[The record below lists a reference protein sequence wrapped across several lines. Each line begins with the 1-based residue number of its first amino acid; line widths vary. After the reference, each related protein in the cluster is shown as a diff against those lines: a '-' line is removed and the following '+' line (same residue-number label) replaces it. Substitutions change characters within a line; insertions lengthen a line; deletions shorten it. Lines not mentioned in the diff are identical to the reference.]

1 MGGTKL
7 KMDKSVMFSLLFIG
21 MAVIYMV
28 ALIIEG
34 NLYGTHYSSWI
45 WGGVIIL
52 FGIIAFR
59 YINVPSNIF
68 RLLLLALYLILGTAL
83 WHYELGVHMDTV
95 LSKNT
100 FYVQVGVMFGLMLLI
115 LPIAIY
121 YKSKLKN
128 HYRKIFELGA
138 RPVENQNDGFTTRP
152 YPAGKAE
159 YTRNEI
165 LGFADF
171 LKKNQ
176 IVLPEIQENGIVM
189 QLATEF
195 VNTKK
200 KDKKDQSY
208 VAFQNTG
215 EVTVNISRNDY
226 EKFKE
231 KLSFDDLCNS
241 IASLFIGLLNQ
252 YKDGQQEEILK
263 LLESMDSKRVKV
275 LTSLASI
282 GLLILVILLTW
293 FYFKA
298 L

>member
-159 YTRNEI
+159 YTRNEL
-165 LGFADF
+165 LGF
-171 LKKNQ
+171 
-176 IVLPEIQENGIVM
+176 
-189 QLATEF
+189 
-195 VNTKK
+195 
-200 KDKKDQSY
+200 
-208 VAFQNTG
+208 
-215 EVTVNISRNDY
+215 
-226 EKFKE
+226 
-231 KLSFDDLCNS
+231 C
-241 IASLFIGLLNQ
+241 
-252 YKDGQQEEILK
+252 
-263 LLESMDSKRVKV
+263 
-275 LTSLASI
+275 
-282 GLLILVILLTW
+282 
-293 FYFKA
+293 
-298 L
+298 